1 VTTQATNPS
10 EGVAKLVMTI
20 DEPFTTDLQNPQS
33 EEFINMAS
41 RFRSFLIPLYQNE
54 TWFIDITVNSFSN
67 GSIIADIDVLYNI
80 TEATPTVEE
89 FQAPIIEAKNNGSAP
104 FTIRTLTVT
113 ISANTTATTAATTAS
128 TTNVTTAS
136 TTNVTAPNTTAVTT
150 NVTILGT
157 TAAATNATTA
167 ATTVAI
173 TNATAPDTTPSTTDM
188 TTAGTTSATANV
200 TTPGITAAITT
211 TTVGTSAGTSS
222 ATTQTTIPS
231 EGAAKL
237 VMTIDEPFITDLQN
251 PQSEAFIN
259 MTSRFR
265 SFLISLYQ
273 NETWFIDIMVNSFSN
288 GSIIADIDVL
298 YNTTEATP
306 TVEDI
311 RAPIIAAIN
320 NGSAPFA
327 IQNLT
332 VTFSANTTATTPG
345 TTGATTSVTEKSNE
359 GDDDG
364 FETWEI
370 ALVVSLAVVLLVLV
384 LVSTLVSIHVIYTIF
399 SRVTLSRGY

>member
-1 VTTQATNPS
+1 
-10 EGVAKLVMTI
+10 MTI

-54 TWFIDITVNSFSN
+54 TWFIDITINSFSN

-113 ISANTTATTAATTAS
+113 ISANTTATTAATPAA
-128 TTNVTTAS
+128 TTNMTTAS

-173 TNATAPDTTPSTTDM
+173 TNATTAATTAATTNVTAPDTTPSTTDM
-188 TTAGTTSATANV
+188 NTAGTTSATANV

-320 NGSAPFA
+320 NGSAPFT

-345 TTGATTSVTEKSNE
+345 TTGATTSVKEKSNE

-384 LVSTLVSIHVIYTIF
+384 LVSTLVSIHVIYTNF
-399 SRVTLSRGY
+399 SRVTLRRGY